1 VVECRSCGGTSTLD
15 LPILLCAECGSTEVE
30 LVSGEEFLI
39 ASIDRAKEVC

>member
-1 VVECRSCGGTSTLD
+1 VVECAACGGATTLD
-15 LPILLCAECGSTEVE
+15 LPVLVYGSCGSTEVE